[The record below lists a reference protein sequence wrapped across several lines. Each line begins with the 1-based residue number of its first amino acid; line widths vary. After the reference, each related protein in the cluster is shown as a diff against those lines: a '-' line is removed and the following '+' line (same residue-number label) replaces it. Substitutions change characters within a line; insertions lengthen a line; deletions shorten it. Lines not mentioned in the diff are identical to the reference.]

1 MISMRSSGAAVFTRQ
16 NPFPPNPPLPKSHYS
31 PSRERKIPK
40 QQKKLALSPVRFAE
54 PPSPLDPPNQTS
66 SLRTEDQVF
75 HERSRSVLLC
85 PPASTEHQL
94 IFSESWP
101 STDLSSSTLNATS
114 SPHTEAQSQA
124 MRNTVATATTEAKE
138 PSILA
143 KYIER
148 FRFGKPQSREERQH
162 QAIEGEDDQPFWWTS
177 TSPLSSS
184 TPSQTSENLTRGL
197 QKPLDIMNDGSAMTH
212 SPILKPL
219 HAETTQ
225 SPARCVLD
233 LSMLTLSELS
243 HCDTEEPE
251 ILQLQERA
259 SHLLQRSEHSLSSG
273 SVPVSSEGLGCS
285 DFSSPVSTDEPVC
298 RPVIPTL
305 MGSTNFLDPSLCEGT
320 SFPAPFAVGSLGS
333 GVRRED
339 DILFQWRLRRK
350 MEHARLWC
358 QESPSRNSV
367 LHIPLTHTLGPNQKA
382 HDRPNTTPLQ
392 RANLSFTPVSFASL
406 DPPVPESSLP
416 ISSPSVSR
424 LQPDA
429 SIQVQKQPDLDIR
442 PNFLPQLSKESV
454 TKNPEAHSV
463 LPQHHR
469 TQVSLVKTA
478 SEKSISQRSSSPS
491 SLTSD
496 STEERWTAP
505 HVKRG
510 TAVRGKTENERREKK
525 IAPASRKK
533 KSDWHSVMQGSNPV
547 RARHSR
553 AYEGV
558 SRKADEPCAK
568 SRWKEECERLTGG
581 ERPGDLA
588 PPPSPIHNA
597 LGQVVSEV
605 LFPGADSPNECKTP
619 SSSDSTPP
627 PLQSPVAPQ
636 SSGQQPS
643 EVIDQLMQ
651 DAEDSD
657 GQEFEDDPLLQV
669 LRQQRKLVKEQLC
682 EVDVILQQLLPL
694 APPTGT

>member
-16 NPFPPNPPLPKSHYS
+16 NPFPPGPPLPKSHYS

-54 PPSPLDPPNQTS
+54 PLSPPDPPNQTS
-66 SLRTEDQVF
+66 PRRTEDQDF
-75 HERSRSVLLC
+75 NERSRSVLLC
-85 PPASTEHQL
+85 PPTSTEHQL
-94 IFSESWP
+94 SFSESWP

-124 MRNTVATATTEAKE
+124 MRNTVVTATTGAKE

-162 QAIEGEDDQPFWWTS
+162 QSTEGEGDQPFWWTS
-177 TSPLSSS
+177 TSPPSSS
-184 TPSQTSENLTRGL
+184 TPSQTSEKLTRE
-197 QKPLDIMNDGSAMTH
+197 PLDVMNYGPANTH

-219 HAETTQ
+219 HAATTQ
-225 SPARCVLD
+225 SPARGVLD

-243 HCDTEEPE
+243 LCDTEEPE

-273 SVPVSSEGLGCS
+273 SVPISSEGLGCS
-285 DFSSPVSTDEPVC
+285 DFSSPVSTDEPVR

-305 MGSTNFLDPSLCEGT
+305 MGSTNLVLDPSLCEGT
-320 SFPAPFAVGSLGS
+320 SFPAPFAGSLGS

-358 QESPSRNSV
+358 QETPSRNSV
-367 LHIPLTHTLGPNQKA
+367 LHIPLTHTQGPNQKA
-382 HDRPNTTPLQ
+382 HDRPNNMPPQ

-429 SIQVQKQPDLDIR
+429 SIQVQRQPDLNIR
-442 PNFLPQLSKESV
+442 PHFLPQLSKENV
-454 TKNPEAHSV
+454 TKNLEAHSD

-478 SEKSISQRSSSPS
+478 AEKNIRQRSSSQS
-491 SLTSD
+491 SLASD
-496 STEERWTAP
+496 RSEERLTAS
-505 HVKRG
+505 HVKR
-510 TAVRGKTENERREKK
+510 TMAVRGKTENERREK
-525 IAPASRKK
+525 IAPSSRKK
-533 KSDWHSVMQGSNPV
+533 RHSAMQGSSPV

-553 AYEGV
+553 ASEGV
-558 SRKADEPCAK
+558 SHKDAEPRVK
-568 SRWKEECERLTGG
+568 SRWKEECERSTGG
-581 ERPGDLA
+581 ERSGA
-588 PPPSPIHNA
+588 PPPSPVHNA

-619 SSSDSTPP
+619 SSSDSTTYTPPP
-627 PLQSPVAPQ
+627 PLQSPVAPH

-643 EVIDQLMQ
+643 EVIHQLMQ
-651 DAEDSD
+651 DAQDSD

-669 LRQQRKLVKEQLC
+669 LRHQRKLVKEQLC
-682 EVDVILQQLLPL
+682 EVDVMLQQLLPL
-694 APPTGT
+694 ACPTGT